1 MKTIRT
7 PEKRAKFLAEL
18 AAGMSVGAAC
28 RSARISRTP
37 AYAWRND
44 DAEFAAAWDSAI
56 EEGTDELEDVLF
68 KRASGADTTAAIFL
82 LKARRPNK
90 YRERIEHPGKDG
102 GPIETKSEIELG
114 RRVAFVLTKAMRER
128 LAAEPETES

>member
-68 KRASGADTTAAIFL
+68 KRASGADRPRRYSCSKLVAQTNTASASSTPAKTAA
-82 LKARRPNK
+82 RSRPRAK
-90 YRERIEHPGKDG
+90 
-102 GPIETKSEIELG
+102 
-114 RRVAFVLTKAMRER
+114 
-128 LAAEPETES
+128 